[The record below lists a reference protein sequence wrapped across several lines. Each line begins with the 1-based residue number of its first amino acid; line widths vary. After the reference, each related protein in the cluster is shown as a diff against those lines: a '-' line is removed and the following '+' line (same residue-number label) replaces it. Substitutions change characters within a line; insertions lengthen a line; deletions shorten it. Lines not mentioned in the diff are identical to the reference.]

1 MSAVLIFASTA
12 AAEWSC
18 TRGSQRIINQAVEAL
33 ESGALD
39 QAEALYQQA
48 LLKEP
53 ACGLAGH
60 GLSVALLR
68 QDRPEEAAA
77 LLTTLAAAYPAQPEA
92 LTGLSVAAFAA
103 QDFATA
109 RTAALQA
116 VGLDS
121 ASLEANAAL
130 LAVLLRQGELT
141 LATQVIEEARGKLEG
156 PSLACLEAQVLI
168 EGGHPEQARTLLPYC
183 RQSAQTALVAA
194 VSGQLAPGSTAA
206 MADRVGAAAVA
217 GISEALDALSSG
229 DAGTA
234 RTILDGVL
242 TDSPARI
249 DARVLRARCHRALG
263 DLAAAR
269 ADLEAA
275 FEGETW
281 IEVHTS
287 GAMSGILLKSHEDQL
302 NTLLAD
308 GMGLLITIQLEA
320 GELDQAQQ
328 TLRTAQATLGAGPH
342 LAAADA
348 RILRAAGERDEGW
361 RRLEVALSTWLV
373 EPVLL
378 TVAAEWGLEDP
389 ARMPEGAAAAL
400 ANSGRWEDRHNL
412 AAILYQSGQ
421 HAACVEQI
429 RSATGA
435 SGPAPDDATRRRLWS
450 IGYRCAAQ
458 AQDLDAA
465 EEAARRAA
473 PMSTLDPVARVNHA
487 LMRYSAGQ
495 GAAALEPIAD
505 LSGPEAVMSM
515 AATIATRV
523 HGEAEQWPEATAA
536 AQHAPAAERYWL
548 GQRLVSDG
556 DLTAGI
562 GLLRSAC
569 PELDGEERV
578 QCTQLLLQLG
588 DAPD

>member
-1 MSAVLIFASTA
+1 MSAVLIFAATA

-18 TRGSQRIINQAVEAL
+18 SRSSQRAINQAVEAL
-33 ESGALD
+33 EAGAPD
-39 QAEALYQQA
+39 QAAVIYERI

-53 ACGLAGH
+53 DCGLAGH

-68 QDRPEEAAA
+68 QDRPKEAVT
-77 LLTTLAAAYPAQPEA
+77 LLTELVTAYPGQPEA
-92 LTGLSVAAFAA
+92 FTGLSVAAFAA

-109 RTAALQA
+109 RTTALQA
-116 VGLDS
+116 IAMDS

-141 LATQVIEEARGKLEG
+141 LAVQVIEEARGKLEG

-168 EGGHPEQARTLLPYC
+168 EGGEPEQARTLLPYC
-183 RQSAQTALVAA
+183 RQSPQLALVAA
-194 VSGQLAPGSTAA
+194 VSGQLAPNTTAA

-229 DAGTA
+229 DAATA
-234 RTILDGVL
+234 RVILDGVL
-242 TDSPARI
+242 TESPGRVDARI
-249 DARVLRARCHRALG
+249 LRARCHRTLG
-263 DLAAAR
+263 DLGAAR

-308 GMGLLITIQLEA
+308 GMGLLIAIQLEA
-320 GELDQAQQ
+320 GEVDLARQ
-328 TLRTAQATLGAGPH
+328 TLSAAQATLGSGPH

-348 RILRAAGERDEGW
+348 RLLRATGDEAEGW
-361 RRLEVALSTWLV
+361 RRLGIALRTWLD
-373 EPVLL
+373 EAVLL

-389 ARMPEGAAAAL
+389 ASLPEDAAAAL
-400 ANSGRWEDRHNL
+400 ATSSRWEDHYNL
-412 AAILYQSGQ
+412 AVILYQSGQ
-421 HAACVEQI
+421 HAACIAQI
-429 RSATGA
+429 RSATTA

-458 AQDLDAA
+458 AQDLEAA
-465 EEAARRAA
+465 EEAARRAD
-473 PMSTLDPVARVNHA
+473 PMSALDPVARVNHA

-495 GAAALEPIAD
+495 GAAALAPLED
-505 LSGPEAVMSM
+505 LSGPAAVMSM

-523 HGEAEQWPEATAA
+523 HGEAEQWREAIAA
-536 AQHAPAAERYWL
+536 AQQAPAAERYWL
-548 GQRLVSDG
+548 GQRLISAG

-562 GLLRSAC
+562 GLLRSTC
-569 PELDGEERV
+569 PELTGEERV
-578 QCTQLLLQLG
+578 RCTQLLLQLG